1 MMMYLI
7 FEQEYNMR
15 QLDFKDID
23 DSFKTDEEIETSIN
37 RLKLAVEA
45 LNTLL
50 GTDTQGG
57 EINEAEK
64 E

>member
-1 MMMYLI
+1 
-7 FEQEYNMR
+7 MR

-45 LNTLL
+45 LNTLI

-57 EINEAEK
+57 DNNEAE
-64 E
+64 EE